1 MGGEREREV
10 GGGKGERSGWGE
22 GREKWVLT
30 AEVEK
35 VGEEK
40 AVLVEGLELRD
51 VALLE
56 VRPQCLAATHTL
68 LRQQTLQHGTHHVQL
83 CVLGGGEEGKE
94 CVSVLG
100 GGGRWEGRGGEGR
113 GGEGRGVGSV
123 CGGACV
129 LQCTSIVAIINA

>member
-1 MGGEREREV
+1 M
-10 GGGKGERSGWGE
+10 
-22 GREKWVLT
+22 LT

-35 VGEEK
+35 VGEEI
-40 AVLVEGLELRD
+40 AVFVEGLELRD

-83 CVLGGGEEGKE
+83 CVLEGGEEGKE

-100 GGGRWEGRGGEGR
+100 GGGRGREGKEGKGGGRGGEGR
-113 GGEGRGVGSV
+113 RGSV
-123 CGGACV
+123 CV
-129 LQCTSIVAIINA
+129 TMYK